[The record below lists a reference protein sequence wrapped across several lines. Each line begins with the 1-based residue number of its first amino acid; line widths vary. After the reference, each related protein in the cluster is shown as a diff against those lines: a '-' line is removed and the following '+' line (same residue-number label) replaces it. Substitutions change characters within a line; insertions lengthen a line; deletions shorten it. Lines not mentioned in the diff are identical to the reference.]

1 MLPEQKSNASWL
13 ACEDRQT
20 QDVLLGG
27 LKDEAILAL
36 PWLWRFWAFPHQL
49 PPVGDW
55 RSWVV
60 MGGRGAGKTRAGAEW
75 VRRRPGACPPG
86 NLALRV
92 RMTGMDLVWAL
103 QKTHG
108 GVASRDPR

>member
-13 ACEDRQT
+13 ASEDRQT
-20 QDVLLGG
+20 QDALLGG

-60 MGGRGAGKTRAGAEW
+60 MGGRGAGKTRAGA
-75 VRRRPGACPPG
+75 GAGGGPASAVSG
-86 NLALRV
+86 
-92 RMTGMDLVWAL
+92 RMSAGRTG
-103 QKTHG
+103 G
-108 GVASRDPR
+108 RDTRSGA